1 MPITPDEMN
10 RLREGY
16 APTPHGARGVYVP
29 PLMIA
34 VHLGDYLLVKKLLS
48 ETATCLFNG
57 VNESCQEV
65 KSEKRNGVDLPAETA
80 MHYVARSGNTAIA
93 RLLLEHGGNLFPDRT
108 TTPAPLHIAVR
119 NENEDFLDLLLEV
132 MKKEGKIDLIDEGE
146 HCSHA
151 YFAVL
156 EEQDE
161 SVDCETYQQYAGRA
175 ALQLAAEINNL
186 RMVKALLA
194 VGACA
199 NVNFSGWTPL
209 CWAVR
214 HNNLDMARVLLNHGA
229 DPSQQCEQQ
238 SYRGKDWKDTALFVA
253 VEEGSLEMLECLTS
267 AATEKQIHAG
277 NGEQSPL
284 YCAIAP
290 GRLEQL
296 KILIKYG
303 ARLDYKGYDS
313 MKQHS
318 LRFSLRSKEGKS
330 EPSNREQWT
339 PLIKAADVGDKEI
352 LGCLIGALKD
362 RLQNAKKEI
371 EEVSR
376 KLQDPALLD
385 VEEEVALLEKQ
396 KRLSAFL
403 RRDFLGY
410 LNAKEPE
417 HGYTA
422 LHQAVVRGN
431 REAVKVLYEAGAD
444 ATITSRPSPKPR
456 GRFPME
462 GDTPLSLAV
471 KMYLGIAAFPTL
483 SKHDKTEYTEPYN
496 EKGLEGIIQI
506 LSGDA
511 AVLDIPDAQGRSVLE
526 ILDQHEGSIP
536 RAAKL
541 KKKILK
547 KLKKG

>member
-1 MPITPDEMN
+1 MPITPDEIQ
-10 RLREGY
+10 RLSKGY
-16 APTPHGARGVYVP
+16 KQTPHGARDVKVP

-34 VHLGDYLLVKKLLS
+34 VNMEDYLLVKSVLS
-48 ETATCLFNG
+48 ETDPNIFNG
-57 VNESCQEV
+57 VNEPCADAGGE
-65 KSEKRNGVDLPAETA
+65 NGERLRAETA
-80 MHYVARSGNTAIA
+80 MHYVARTGNTAIA
-93 RLLLEHGGNLFPDRT
+93 RLLLKHGGDLFPART
-108 TTPAPLHIAVR
+108 STPAPIHIAVR
-119 NENEDFLDLLLEV
+119 NEKEDFLDLLLEE
-132 MKKEGKIDLIDEGE
+132 MKKAEKTDLIDEGE
-146 HCSHA
+146 GWSFSDFKA
-151 YFAVL
+151 A
-156 EEQDE
+156 EEKDE
-161 SVDCETYQQYAGRA
+161 SVDCETYERNAGSS
-175 ALQLAAEINNL
+175 ALQLAAEKNNT
-186 RMVKALLA
+186 RMVKALLDA
-194 VGACA
+194 GACA
-199 NVNFSGWTPL
+199 NINWSGWNAL

-214 HNNLDMARVLLNHGA
+214 HNNLEMAKVLLEHGA
-229 DPSQQCEQQ
+229 DPSQKCEQQ
-238 SYRGKDWKDTALFVA
+238 SYRSMDWEDTAFFVA
-253 VEEGSLEMLECLTS
+253 VEEGTSEMLECLAA
-267 AATEKQIHAG
+267 AATEKQIREG

-290 GRLEQL
+290 GRLEKV

-313 MKQHS
+313 MKHHS
-318 LRFSLRSKEGKS
+318 LRFRISRKGGQS

-339 PLIKAADVGDKEI
+339 PLIKAADVGEKEI
-352 LGCLIGALKD
+352 LKCIIEAIKEELKAS
-362 RLQNAKKEI
+362 QKEL
-371 EEVSR
+371 EEIKA

-396 KRLSAFL
+396 KWLSAFL

-431 REAVKVLYEAGAD
+431 REAVKVLHEAGAD
-444 ATITSRPSPKPR
+444 PTITSRSDR
-456 GRFPME
+456 MNGSRFPME

-483 SKHDKTEYTEPYN
+483 TKHDKTEYTEPYN
-496 EKGLEGIIQI
+496 EKSLEGIIQI

-511 AVLDIPDAQGRSVLE
+511 AVMDIPDAQGRSVLE
-526 ILDQHEGSIP
+526 ILDQHEGTIP